1 MFMKDP
7 VKILLKSEEVPVDS
21 IKQFTVCMEN
31 YDQKFPTMVQIYKN
45 ISITQSIIFANTK
58 EKVTEIANRLT

>member
-1 MFMKDP
+1 MKDP

-58 EKVTEIANRLT
+58 